1 MKILLAGYTEK
12 GGAGI
17 AMHRLYKALQE
28 HTDAEVVIR
37 VEHKTSRLNYIETSA
52 SPLKRVLGWGRTVF
66 EEKYLDFFYKKRVK
80 DFFPFFP
87 GKFPAISQ
95 NELLKGDFDIIHIH
109 WNNVNTFSLKK
120 LAELSQKTP
129 VVFTLHDMWLF
140 TGGCSYTYP
149 DCSKF
154 QRHCGKCPLLGSRKE
169 KDSAY
174 SLFQY
179 KQKYFKRFKHRHII
193 TPSRWLAEEAKKS
206 AIWEAPPIQV
216 IPNTLDV
223 NIFSPLPNKEY
234 KNFLREKL
242 GWEKNKK
249 TALLNLSY
257 KQKGALILKQ
267 LKKLLEIFPLSK
279 DIQWVLLGSL
289 PNTVELPRKY
299 DIKTLPFL
307 HDELS
312 LAMVYNASDLFLHF
326 SPSEAFGYTVTE
338 ASACG
343 IPSIAFNVGGI
354 PDIVK
359 HNQTGFLA
367 ESQNME
373 QVSEYM
379 EKLLSDEELYK
390 KFSREARKH
399 VVENFAPEIVA
410 KKHLKLFEKLKEQ
423 TAIT

>member
-129 VVFTLHDMWLF
+129 VVFTLHDMWTF
-140 TGGCSYTYP
+140 TGGCPHPYGGCTA
-149 DCSKF
+149 F
-154 QRHCGKCPLLGSRKE
+154 QKHCGRCPLLGSQKE
-169 KDSAY
+169 KDLAY
-174 SLFQY
+174 SRFRY
-179 KQKYFKRFKHRHII
+179 KQKMFKKFKHRQII
-193 TPSRWLAEEAKKS
+193 TPSKWLSEEAKKS
-206 AIWEAPPIQV
+206 AVWENPPIQV
-216 IPNTLDV
+216 IPNTLDI
-223 NIFSPLPNKEY
+223 NTFSPLPSKEY
-234 KNFLREKL
+234 KDFLREKL

-249 TALLNLSY
+249 TALLSLPY
-257 KQKGALILKQ
+257 KHKEVLILQQFQKF
-267 LKKLLEIFPLSK
+267 LEILPSAG

-289 PNTVELPRKY
+289 PNIQELRKKY

-307 HDELS
+307 YDELS
-312 LAMVYNASDLFLHF
+312 LAMVYNASDLYLHF
-326 SPSEAFGYTVTE
+326 SPQDNLPNTLLE